1 MEKLEGK
8 SVLIMGQQ
16 GATVL
21 VIAQQFINEGA
32 HVFLIGSGSP
42 ELARAF
48 QNVQTGL
55 TCLRGDVSDLKEL
68 DRLLAEIEREIGKL
82 DIVVANGVAEEY
94 PTMREILV
102 APDETTMNLN
112 LTGLLSAAERAL
124 PLVRDG
130 GSIILNAALVTGGR
144 SGADSLYVVAR
155 AAILFVAQL
164 WSRQLEDRW
173 IRVNAIGPSTGGPPQ
188 RSGTALEARGS
199 STSFSHHL
207 PFVRPNTP
215 SQVANAV
222 VSLLGDDSC
231 DVGGVELVVEG
242 DTARLSMLSTD
253 PPLVKPAG
261 PEEIAQAAVYL
272 ASGDSKGITGMEV
285 LVDGGMAPL

>member
-1 MEKLEGK
+1 M
-8 SVLIMGQQ
+8 
-16 GATVL
+16 
-21 VIAQQFINEGA
+21 
-32 HVFLIGSGSP
+32 GSGSP

-130 GSIILNAALVTGGR
+130 GSIILNTALATGGR
-144 SGADSLYVVAR
+144 SGADSLYVAAR
-155 AAILFVAQL
+155 AYSLCRATLVKTAGGSVDSRECDRTEHGRSAPAQWNSIRSPGILNIVLPPFAVRQAEYAI
-164 WSRQLEDRW
+164 
-173 IRVNAIGPSTGGPPQ
+173 
-188 RSGTALEARGS
+188 SGCGS
-199 STSFSHHL
+199 CGIS
-207 PFVRPNTP
+207 FVRR
-215 SQVANAV
+215 QF
-222 VSLLGDDSC
+222 
-231 DVGGVELVVEG
+231 
-242 DTARLSMLSTD
+242 
-253 PPLVKPAG
+253 
-261 PEEIAQAAVYL
+261 
-272 ASGDSKGITGMEV
+272 
-285 LVDGGMAPL
+285 